1 MAKPIV
7 VTNAG
12 PLIYLALLDHFHLL
26 HDLFHDVFVPE
37 AVYGEVVLQG
47 GGLPG
52 ASETEAAVRK
62 GLFHKAKVQNRI
74 AVDALLAELDLG
86 EAEAIVLAREANAG
100 RILLDDRAA
109 RNKAAL
115 MGLRSVT
122 GTIGVLLLARDT
134 GFPINLQSDLDRLIQ
149 HNFRIAPDLY
159 ERLVSP
165 RP

>member
-1 MAKPIV
+1 MAKPTV

-12 PLIYLALLDHFHLL
+12 PLVHLALLDHFHLL

-37 AVYGEVVLQG
+37 AVYGEVVVQG

-62 GLFHKAKVQNRI
+62 GLFRQVKVQDRI
-74 AVDALLAELDLG
+74 AVDALLAELDVG
-86 EAEAIVLAREANAG
+86 EAEAIVLAREANVG

-115 MGLRSVT
+115 MGLNVT
-122 GTIGVLLLARDT
+122 GTIGVLLLAQGT
-134 GFPINLQSDLDRLIQ
+134 GLPIDLQSDLDSLIQ
-149 HNFRIAPDLY
+149 HNFRISSDLY
-159 ERLVSP
+159 QRLVNP